1 MGSWTSSA
9 VPQARGSSQ
18 GSPTP
23 MTWRDPC
30 SHPQVSR
37 PHPHLTQSALEFY
50 AYINVSTHINVCPPC
65 RNSSFLQLFKKN
77 TSRVLFRALDSFSF
91 FCICFAPF
99 MSGSHNCSAVVVNV
113 LLLRETAMNMH
124 DSQSRNCRL
133 CPALGGN
140 SGAISLLLVIMPL
153 CVIGLCVIGSF
164 INNILT
170 TGQFTTLSL
179 RGWL

>member
-1 MGSWTSSA
+1 
-9 VPQARGSSQ
+9 
-18 GSPTP
+18 
-23 MTWRDPC
+23 
-30 SHPQVSR
+30 
-37 PHPHLTQSALEFY
+37 
-50 AYINVSTHINVCPPC
+50 
-65 RNSSFLQLFKKN
+65 
-77 TSRVLFRALDSFSF
+77 
-91 FCICFAPF
+91 